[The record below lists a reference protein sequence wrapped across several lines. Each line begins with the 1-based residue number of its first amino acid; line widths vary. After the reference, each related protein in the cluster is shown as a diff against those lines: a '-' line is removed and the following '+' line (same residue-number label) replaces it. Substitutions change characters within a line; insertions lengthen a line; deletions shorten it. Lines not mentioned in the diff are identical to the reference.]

1 MNYDILPMTGIA
13 DRRKYILENIS
24 KEGLLKVSELAVT
37 LGVTPTTIRKDL
49 NYLESKGLLY
59 RAYGSALPTAAPV
72 VDINLNNK
80 KLINYDNKVKIGK
93 CAASF
98 IEENDSIIISSGSTL
113 AVFAECIKP
122 KGRLNIVS
130 TAVNVSSFFGES
142 KDVTVMQVG
151 GILYSN
157 TLSVVGNDAI
167 NTLSNVY
174 CSKLFMGVDGIDMNF
189 GITTGTMEEAEIM
202 RQMIKS
208 SEQSIILADS
218 SKFGKKGFARVCGFD
233 KVTTLITDGGFPQ
246 DAKKE
251 LEELGVRVIIVW

>member
-1 MNYDILPMTGIA
+1 MAGIA

-49 NYLESKGLLY
+49 NYLESRGLLY
-59 RAYGSALPTAAPV
+59 RAYGSALPTASPV
-72 VDINLNNK
+72 MDINLNNK

-98 IEENDSIIISSGSTL
+98 LEDNDSIIISSGSTL

-151 GILYSN
+151 GLLYSN
-157 TLSVVGNDAI
+157 TLSVIGNDAI
-167 NTLSNVY
+167 STLSNIY
-174 CSKLFMGVDGIDMNF
+174 CSKVFIGVDGIDMSY
-189 GITTGTMEEAEIM
+189 GVTTGTMEEAEII

-208 SEQSIILADS
+208 SEQTIILADS
-218 SKFGKKGFARVCGFD
+218 SKFGNKGFARICGFD
-233 KVTTLITDGGFPQ
+233 QIDMIITDGGFPQ
-246 DAKKE
+246 EAKKE
-251 LEELGVRVIIVW
+251 LEEMGVRVIIVW

>member
-1 MNYDILPMTGIA
+1 MTGIA

-24 KEGLLKVSELAVT
+24 KEGLLKVSELAIT

-72 VDINLNNK
+72 MDINLNNK
-80 KLINYDNKVKIGK
+80 KLINYEEKLKIGR

-98 IEENDSIIISSGSTL
+98 IEENDSIIISSGSTS

-130 TAVNVSSFFGES
+130 TAVNVSAFFGEA
-142 KDVTVMQVG
+142 KDITVMQVG

-174 CSKLFMGVDGIDMNF
+174 CSKVFIGVDGIDINY
-189 GITTGTMEEAEIM
+189 GITTGTMEEAEII

-208 SEQSIILADS
+208 SEQTIVLADS
-218 SKFGKKGFARVCGFD
+218 SKFEQKGFARICGVE
-233 KVTTLITDGGFPQ
+233 KISILITDGGFPQ
-246 DAKKE
+246 EAKRQI
-251 LEELGVRVIIVW
+251 EELGVKVIIVW

>member
-1 MNYDILPMTGIA
+1 MAGIA

-49 NYLESKGLLY
+49 NYLESRGLLY
-59 RAYGSALPTAAPV
+59 RAYGSALPTASPV
-72 VDINLNNK
+72 MDINLNNK

-98 IEENDSIIISSGSTL
+98 LEDNDSIIISSGSTL

-151 GILYSN
+151 GLLYSN
-157 TLSVVGNDAI
+157 TLSVIGNDAI
-167 NTLSNVY
+167 STLSNIY
-174 CSKLFMGVDGIDMNF
+174 CSKVFIGVDGIDMNY
-189 GITTGTMEEAEIM
+189 GVTTGTMEEAEII

-208 SEQSIILADS
+208 SEQTIILADS
-218 SKFGKKGFARVCGFD
+218 SKFGNKGFARICGFD
-233 KVTTLITDGGFPQ
+233 QIDMIITDGGFPQ
-246 DAKKE
+246 EAKKE
-251 LEELGVRVIIVW
+251 LEEMGVRVIIVW

>member
-1 MNYDILPMTGIA
+1 MTGIA

-24 KEGLLKVSELAVT
+24 KERLLKVSELATT
-37 LGVTPTTIRKDL
+37 LGVTQTTIRKDL

-80 KLINYDNKVKIGK
+80 KLINYDEKLKIGK
-93 CAASF
+93 CAASY

-130 TAVNVSSFFGES
+130 TAVNVSSFFGEA
-142 KDVTVMQVG
+142 KDITVMQVG
-151 GILYSN
+151 GLLYSN

-167 NTLSNVY
+167 NTLKNVY
-174 CSKLFMGVDGIDMNF
+174 CSKLFIGADGLDLNYGV
-189 GITTGTMEEAEIM
+189 TTGTMEEAEIM
-202 RQMIKS
+202 RQMIMS
-208 SEQSIILADS
+208 SEKTYLLADS
-218 SKFGKKGFARVCGFD
+218 SKLGKKGFAKVCGFD
-233 KVTTLITDGGFPQ
+233 KIDAIITDGGFPQ
-246 DAKKE
+246 EEKNH
-251 LEELGVRVIIVW
+251 LEEQGVRVIIAW

>member
-1 MNYDILPMTGIA
+1 MTGIA
-13 DRRKYILENIS
+13 DRRKYILDNIS
-24 KEGLLKVSELAVT
+24 KEKLLKVSELAVT

-80 KLINYDNKVKIGK
+80 KLINYDNKMKIGK

-98 IEENDSIIISSGSTL
+98 IEDNDSIIISSGSTL

-151 GILYSN
+151 GLLYSN

-167 NTLSNVY
+167 NTLRNVY
-174 CSKLFMGVDGIDMNF
+174 CSKLFLGIDGLDLDY

-202 RQMIKS
+202 RQMLLS
-208 SEQSIILADS
+208 SEQCIVLADS
-218 SKFGKKGFARVCGFD
+218 SKLGKKGFAKICGFD
-233 KVTTLITDGGFPQ
+233 KVTILITDGGFPQ
-246 DAKKE
+246 DAKKQ
-251 LEELGVRVIIVW
+251 LEEMGVRVIIVW